1 MNTSKISL
9 RVAPESDQPGLSV
22 GQKQFNR
29 LVSQVE
35 TSRESLAQ
43 WRALALNYEQK
54 LAGDYDPQLRLF
66 QSRQADLVRALDEA
80 LSRVLGTKI
89 LTKSEQKAVKNIICD
104 MAEHLLMD
112 TGDETLEQIYNK
124 HSDIEFAARQEAAL
138 EHIKA
143 NAAEIFGMAFDNDD
157 DINSFEDITA
167 QLQRQVEAERQRRSD
182 EAAKH
187 GAQSRTGKQAG
198 KQTAKQKVAAAKL
211 DAAET
216 EASLSLREI
225 YRKLVSALHPD
236 REPDQAERARK
247 TALMQ
252 RVNEAYK
259 KRDLLQLL
267 ELQVAIMQIDERAMA
282 AVSEDRLRHF
292 NRILQEQCFQLQQDI
307 LQVQRPFRE
316 QLGLG
321 LHQTL
326 SPKMIMPRLLKVIA
340 ELKRNTA
347 ALDREIKASTNLYAF
362 KRRAQDYKDE
372 LKTR

>member
-1 MNTSKISL
+1 MSTSKISL
-9 RVAPESDQPGLSV
+9 RVVHETDQPALSM
-22 GQKQFNR
+22 GQKEFNR
-29 LVSQVE
+29 LVNQVE

-54 LAGDYDPQLRLF
+54 LASDYDPQLRIF
-66 QSRQADLVRALDEA
+66 QSKQADLVRALDDA
-80 LSRVLGTKI
+80 LSRVLGTKF
-89 LTKSEQKAVKNIICD
+89 LTKSEQKAVKNMICD
-104 MAEHLLMD
+104 MAEHLVMD
-112 TGDETLEQIYNK
+112 GGDESLEQIYNK
-124 HSDIEFAARQEAAL
+124 HSDIEYSARQDAAL

-143 NAAEIFGMAFDNDD
+143 NATEIFGVAFDNADE
-157 DINSFEDITA
+157 INSFDDITA
-167 QLQRQVEAERQRRSD
+167 ALHKQVGAERQRRAD
-182 EAAKH
+182 EAARQ
-187 GAQSRTGKQAG
+187 GAERKAGKQAK
-198 KQTAKQKVAAAKL
+198 KQTAKQKAAEAKR

-236 REPDQAERARK
+236 REPDAAERTRK

-252 RVNEAYK
+252 RVNEAYE

-282 AVSEDRLRHF
+282 AVSEDRLKHF
-292 NRILQEQCFQLQQDI
+292 NKILQEQCFQLQQDI
-307 LQVQRPFRE
+307 WQVQMPFRE

-321 LHQTL
+321 LHQAL
-326 SPKMIMPRLLKVIA
+326 SPKMIMPRLLKAIA

-347 ALDREIKASTNLYAF
+347 ALDREIKASGNLHAF
-362 KRRAQDYKDE
+362 KQRAQDYKDE

>member
-9 RVAPESDQPGLSV
+9 RVTHETDQPALSM
-22 GQKQFNR
+22 GQKEFNR
-29 LVSQVE
+29 LVNQVE
-35 TSRESLAQ
+35 TSREALAQ
-43 WRALALNYEQK
+43 WQALALTYEQK
-54 LAGDYDPQLRLF
+54 LARDYDPQLRIF

-89 LTKSEQKAVKNIICD
+89 LTKSELKAVKTIICD

-112 TGDETLEQIYNK
+112 TGDDTLEQIYNK
-124 HSDIEFAARQEAAL
+124 HSDIEFAARQAIAL

-143 NAAEIFGMAFDNDD
+143 NAAEIFGVAFDNSDEL
-157 DINSFEDITA
+157 NSFEDITA
-167 QLQRQVEAERQRRSD
+167 QLQRQVEAECQRRSD
-182 EAAKH
+182 ESARH
-187 GAQSRTGKQAG
+187 GARPKTG
-198 KQTAKQKVAAAKL
+198 KQTAKQKAAAAKL

-225 YRKLVSALHPD
+225 YRRLVSALHPD
-236 REPDQAERARK
+236 REPDPAERARK

-252 RVNEAYK
+252 RVNDAYK

-282 AVSEDRLRHF
+282 AVSDDRLKHF
-292 NRILQEQCFQLQQDI
+292 NKILQDQCLQLQQSI

-326 SPKMIMPRLLKVIA
+326 SPKMIMPRLLKTIA
-340 ELKRNTA
+340 ELKQNTA
-347 ALDREIKASTNLYAF
+347 SLDREIKASANLYAF
-362 KRRAQDYKDE
+362 KKRAQDYKDE

>member
-9 RVAPESDQPGLSV
+9 RVAHESDQPARSM
-22 GQKQFNR
+22 GQKEFNR
-29 LVSQVE
+29 LVNQIE
-35 TSRESLAQ
+35 TGRESLAQ
-43 WRALALNYEQK
+43 WRAFALNYEQK
-54 LAGDYDPQLRLF
+54 LASDYDPQWRIF

-80 LSRVLGTKI
+80 LGRVLGTKI
-89 LTKSEQKAVKNIICD
+89 LTKSEQKAVKDVICE
-104 MAEHLLMD
+104 MAEHLVAD
-112 TGDETLEQIYNK
+112 TGDQTLEQIYNK
-124 HSDIEFAARQEAAL
+124 YSDVEFAARQATAL

-143 NAAEIFGMAFDNDD
+143 NAAEIFGVALDNADELDSFD
-157 DINSFEDITA
+157 DITA
-167 QLQRQVEAERQRRSD
+167 QLQRQVEAERQRRAD
-182 EAAKH
+182 AATGH
-187 GAQSRTGKQAG
+187 GTQRKTGKQAN
-198 KQTAKQKVAAAKL
+198 KQNATQKAAAAKQ
-211 DAAET
+211 DAAEI

-236 REPDQAERARK
+236 REPDPTERARK

-252 RVNEAYK
+252 RVNEAYE

-282 AVSEDRLRHF
+282 AVSEDRLKHF
-292 NRILQEQCFQLQQDI
+292 NKILQEQWFQLQHDI
-307 LQVQRPFRE
+307 MQVQMPFRE

-321 LHQTL
+321 LHQNL
-326 SPKMIMPRLLKVIA
+326 SPKVIMPRLLKAIA

-347 ALDREIKASTNLYAF
+347 ALEREIKASANLAAF